1 MPDLFLVD
9 ASGYLYRSYFAIRPM
24 TNSRGESTHALFGFV
39 RSLLKLCKDFSPQYL
54 VAVFD
59 GPDNA
64 RSRKEIFPDYKA
76 HRKEMPGDLREQ
88 MEQAKIWCRCM
99 GIPLIAMEGV
109 EADDVMG
116 SIARQMQ
123 ASHQASVYL
132 CTSDKDMAQL
142 VGPQVCLLNTFKENQ
157 LLDTEGVK
165 AQFGVYP
172 QQIVDFLTLTGDA
185 SDNVPGV
192 SGFGPKTAAESLQ
205 KYGSLQAMLE
215 LPKDVLGEKKWL
227 ALQQAKA
234 KLALSRQLLMLAT
247 DLAVPQHLQEVALQ
261 QADTTRLTDF
271 YRQHGFHSLLSK
283 EPDEKAAASWTYC
296 LVDEETAFQEL
307 LLRCQREKEICIDTE
322 TTSLVPL
329 LARLVGVGVGFP
341 SSPHMAWYIPVGG
354 CLGRERVLAGLKP
367 ILEDPDKS
375 FIGHH
380 LKYDRHVLQN
390 EGVVLGKIG
399 FDTLLASYLLHSHSR
414 QHGLDFLALE
424 HLQYKKTPIE
434 DLIGKGKQQI
444 SMEAVPFPQIAAY
457 CGEDVVAT
465 LHLQKHFAPQLE
477 ERGLGSLFR
486 EMELPLLPILGEMER
501 RGIFLDT
508 ACLAHVTEEVGK
520 EIARL
525 QQDIYQLAGR
535 ELNLNSPKQ
544 LASLLFED
552 LGLPPPKKTATGYST
567 DAETLEVLQGMHPL
581 IPLLLEYRTLEKLRS
596 TYLEALPLAI
606 LPTTGRIH
614 CTFNQS
620 GTATGRLSCQDP
632 NLQNIP
638 VKTPLGRRIRE
649 AFRPGR
655 VGWCFLSADYS
666 QIELRLL
673 AHLSEDPVL
682 IQAFLNQE
690 DVHRLTASLI
700 FAVPL
705 EEVSEEQR
713 RQAKAVNF
721 GVIYGQQA
729 FGLAKELGIEQKKAA
744 AFIEAYFARYPKV
757 RAYLEASKERARETG
772 KATTLFGRERE
783 IPEIRSKNP
792 SLRQAAERLAVN
804 TPLQGTQADLIK
816 KAMLEVDL
824 LMKQRDMRAF
834 LVLQIHDELLFEVP
848 EEEALEMASLVKE
861 RMEKTVQLRV
871 PLLVDVHLGKNWKE
885 C

>member
-9 ASGYLYRSYFAIRPM
+9 ASGYLYRSYFAIQPM

-39 RSLLKLCKDFSPQYL
+39 RSLLKLCRDFSPQHL

-64 RSRKEIFPDYKA
+64 RSRKEIFPEYKA
-76 HRKEMPGDLREQ
+76 HRKEMPLDLREQ
-88 MEQAKIWCRCM
+88 IAQAKIWCRCM
-99 GIPLIAMEGV
+99 GIPQIAMEGV

-116 SIARQMQ
+116 SIAVQMQ

-132 CTSDKDMAQL
+132 CTSDKDMGQV
-142 VGPQVCLLNTFKENQ
+142 VGPKVFLLNTFKENQ
-157 LLDTEGVK
+157 LLDERGVE
-165 AQFGVYP
+165 AQFGVSP
-172 QQIVDFLTLTGDA
+172 RQIVDFLTLTGDA

-192 SGFGPKTAAESLQ
+192 SGFGPKTAADYLQ
-205 KYGSLQAMLE
+205 KFGSLEAILA
-215 LPKDVLGEKKWL
+215 LPESVLGRKKWE
-227 ALQQAKA
+227 ALHQAQNA
-234 KLALSRQLLMLAT
+234 MEVSRQLLALST
-247 DLAVPQHLQEVALQ
+247 DLAVPKRLEEMALQ
-261 QADTTRLTDF
+261 PPDVAALTDF
-271 YRQHGFHSLLSK
+271 YRQHGFHSLLGR
-283 EPDEKAAASWTYC
+283 EPEKKATESWVYC
-296 LVDEETAFQEL
+296 LVDDEASFQEL
-307 LLRCQREKEICIDTE
+307 LLRCQKEQEICIDTE
-322 TTSLVPL
+322 TTSLIPL
-329 LARLVGVGVGFP
+329 LARLVGVGLGFP
-341 SSPHMAWYIPVGG
+341 SSPDQAWYLPMGG
-354 CLGRERVLAGLKP
+354 NLGKEKVLSRLKT
-367 ILEDPDKS
+367 ILEDPSKS
-375 FIGHH
+375 FVGHH

-390 EGVVLGKIG
+390 EGISLGRIG

-414 QHGLDFLALE
+414 QHGLDFLAQE
-424 HLQYKKTPIE
+424 HLGVKKTPIE

-444 SMEAVPFPQIAAY
+444 SMAEVPFAKIADY

-465 LHLQKHFAPQLE
+465 MHLQSHFAPQLE
-477 ERGLGSLFR
+477 ARGLGGLFR
-486 EMELPLLPILGEMER
+486 EMELPLLPVLGDMER
-501 RGIFLDT
+501 KGIFLDIP
-508 ACLAHVTEEVGK
+508 CLASLTEEVGR

-525 QQDIYQLAGR
+525 QQNLYGLAGR

-544 LASLLFED
+544 LAKLLFED

-567 DAETLEVLQGMHPL
+567 DAETLEGLQGAHPL

-596 TYLEALPLAI
+596 TYLEALPLEVS
-606 LPTTGRIH
+606 PVTGRIH

-638 VKTPLGRRIRE
+638 VRTPLGRRIRE
-649 AFRPGR
+649 AFRPER
-655 VGWCFLSADYS
+655 EGWCFLSADYS

-673 AHLSEDPVL
+673 AHFSQDPML
-682 IQAFLNQE
+682 IQAFQRKE

-700 FAVPL
+700 FAAPL
-705 EEVSEEQR
+705 REVSDEQR
-713 RQAKAVNF
+713 QQAKAVNF

-757 RAYLEASKERARETG
+757 RDYLELSKERARETG

-816 KAMLEVDL
+816 KAMLEVDHCL
-824 LMKQRDMRAF
+824 KKRGMHSF
-834 LVLQIHDELLFEVP
+834 LILQIHDELLFEVP
-848 EEEALEMASLVKE
+848 EEEAAEMTHLVQE
-861 RMEKTVQLRV
+861 CMEKTVQLLV
-871 PLLVDVHLGKNWKE
+871 PLQVDVHLGKNWKE